1 MIKIKNKRILAI
13 LMLVLTIFSA
23 LSPSVFAT
31 EISSANIQNKGDVEY
46 HLQYWNGDHW
56 SYVVTTYTTYT
67 EGGKEYPAY

>member
-1 MIKIKNKRILAI
+1 MIKVKNKRILAI

-46 HLQYWNGDHW
+46 HLQYWN
-56 SYVVTTYTTYT
+56 
-67 EGGKEYPAY
+67 